1 MTLLASTYVLEHETM
16 SDTLSAITRDTPD
29 PALAA
34 HLWAVLLDTS
44 SPFDATI
51 ALVDAAFS
59 DEVTVRRATAEAL
72 IWDFPV
78 LGADVILE
86 HLSHDPSAVVRF
98 AVARA
103 VHARRRS
110 LGDTLL
116 IRLAVDPDDRVAAA
130 ASFALA
136 TR

>member
-1 MTLLASTYVLEHETM
+1 MTYLASTHVLESQTIG
-16 SDTLSAITRDTPD
+16 DTLAAITRETAD

-34 HLWAVLLDTS
+34 HRWAVLLDTS

-51 ALVDAAFS
+51 ALVEAALS
-59 DEVTVRRATAEAL
+59 GEVAVRRATAEAL

-78 LGADVILE
+78 LGAEVILE
-86 HLSHDPSAVVRF
+86 HLAADSSSVVRF

-110 LGDTLL
+110 
-116 IRLAVDPDDRVAAA
+116 
-130 ASFALA
+130 
-136 TR
+136 